1 MAAHEVLTA
10 LDWQFWIPVGIAA
23 ASLFLTFRQSRKSAK
38 REVIADLEKKID
50 GATEA
55 LSDCEANL
63 KQCGHEKD
71 ELRREKFALLEQ
83 IASMAKPAAKPADQG
98 E

>member
-1 MAAHEVLTA
+1 MAAHELLATV
-10 LDWQFWIPVGIAA
+10 DWQFWIPVGIAA
-23 ASLFLTFRQSRKSAK
+23 ASLLLTFRQMK
-38 REVIADLEKKID
+38 RSGKRDTIMDLEKKID
-50 GATEA
+50 KAMDA
-55 LSDCEANL
+55 LEDCEANL

-83 IASMAKPAAKPADQG
+83 IASMAAKAKPAGQG

>member
-1 MAAHEVLTA
+1 MAAHEIFAA

-23 ASLFLTFRQSRKSAK
+23 ASLALTWRQSKKSAR

-50 GATEA
+50 SATEA
-55 LSDCEANL
+55 LSDCESNL

-71 ELRREKFALLEQ
+71 ELRREKFALLQQ
-83 IASMAKPAAKPADQG
+83 IAEMAKPAGQG